1 MPQPKIHNAIEL
13 ETLVQQTGFL
23 PFFACAVP
31 NFSIE
36 EFTPSRYWFVDGVD
50 GPWEWRMELARRGLV
65 AYGKLF
71 AKKAGLVSR
80 EWYPDLANYRRDGY
94 DFDARYE
101 DGLASHRE
109 KRIMDVLLQEGPTLS
124 KDLRRLAGFGKDGL
138 KGFDTAIT
146 SLQMQTHVTVHSF
159 EYAHDKYGRPYG
171 WGVARYAVTEDVLG
185 AEVTQGAY
193 ARLPEESKARMIQHL
208 GLLCP
213 DAFDDDLE
221 KLIR

>member
-1 MPQPKIHNAIEL
+1 
-13 ETLVQQTGFL
+13 
-23 PFFACAVP
+23 
-31 NFSIE
+31 
-36 EFTPSRYWFVDGVD
+36 
-50 GPWEWRMELARRGLV
+50 MELARRGIV

-71 AKKAGLVSR
+71 SKKAGLVSR

-109 KRIMDVLLQEGPTLS
+109 KRIMDVLLREGPTLS
-124 KDLRRLAGFGKDGL
+124 KDLKRLAGFGRDGL
-138 KGFDTAIT
+138 KGFDTAIAN
-146 SLQMQTHVTVHSF
+146 LQMQTYVTVYSF

-171 WGVARYAVTEDVLG
+171 WGIARYAAAEDVLG

-193 ARLPEESKARMIQHL
+193 ARSPKESKARIIKHL
-208 GLLCP
+208 SLLCP
-213 DAFDDDLE
+213 ETLVEDLE

>member
-1 MPQPKIHNAIEL
+1 
-13 ETLVQQTGFL
+13 
-23 PFFACAVP
+23 
-31 NFSIE
+31 
-36 EFTPSRYWFVDGVD
+36 
-50 GPWEWRMELARRGLV
+50 MELARRGVV

-80 EWYPDLANYRRDGY
+80 EWYPDLANYRRNGY

-109 KRIMDVLLQEGPTLS
+109 KRVMDVLLREGPTLS
-124 KDLRRLAGFGKDGL
+124 KDLKRLAGFGSGGL
-138 KGFDTAIT
+138 KGFDTVIT
-146 SLQMQTHVTVHSF
+146 NLQMQTYVTVHSF

-171 WGVARYAVTEDVLG
+171 WGVARYAVTEDVLST
-185 AEVTQGAY
+185 EVTQGAY
-193 ARLPEESKARMIQHL
+193 DRPPEESKARMIQHL

-213 DAFDDDLE
+213 EAFDDDLE